1 MTNVEGNQLNR
12 SNNESSQNDL
22 LNDSSSNWQ
31 SFFQRFMKKKLGV
44 ISLVLII
51 VMYMAGIFAPVL
63 APYSYTEQNLE
74 RSLEGPSSDHI
85 LGTDTLG
92 RDMYSRVLY
101 SIRTTLIVTFAVVVS
116 GSLVLGTFLGLLS
129 GYKGGITDTIIM
141 RIGDVFASLPGLP
154 LLILVNAAL
163 SPKINELSLWIDENT
178 FINDFQASGAASY
191 ITIFFALS
199 LFSWV
204 GSARLIRSQVLSI
217 REKDYI
223 TAARSIGLKQKRIVI
238 RHLLPNISNL
248 LILLISSSLGAIAGS
263 EIVLTWFGVGVQ
275 PPAASFGQML
285 YAGSGARTFQAYPH
299 LLLVPAFFVTI
310 LMFAFNILGDA
321 LNDVLRRD

>member
-1 MTNVEGNQLNR
+1 MTFLDDSKNNKHVETLEENYKISTGGNWNV
-12 SNNESSQNDL
+12 
-22 LNDSSSNWQ
+22 
-31 SFFQRFMKKKLGV
+31 FFKRLIKKKLGM
-44 ISLVLII
+44 ISLIIII
-51 VMYMAGIFAPVL
+51 VMYSAGIFAPII

-74 RSLEGPSSDHI
+74 RSLEGPSQDHW
-85 LGTDTLG
+85 LGTDRLG

-101 SIRTTLIVTFAVVVS
+101 SIRTTLIVTFAVIVS
-116 GSLVLGTFLGLLS
+116 GSLILGTALGLIA
-129 GYKGGITDTIIM
+129 GYRGGTTDTIIM

-163 SPKINELSLWIDENT
+163 SPKIDQISIWIDSNT

-204 GSARLIRSQVLSI
+204 SSARLIRSQILSL
-217 REKDYI
+217 REKDFI
-223 TAARSIGLKQKRIVI
+223 MAARSIGMKQKRII
-238 RHLLPNISNL
+238 FRHLLPNISNL

-285 YAGSGARTFQAYPH
+285 YAGSGTRTFQTYPH
-299 LLLVPAFFVTI
+299 LLLVPAFFVTL

>member
-1 MTNVEGNQLNR
+1 M
-12 SNNESSQNDL
+12 
-22 LNDSSSNWQ
+22 
-31 SFFQRFMKKKLGV
+31 
-44 ISLVLII
+44 
-51 VMYMAGIFAPVL
+51 
-63 APYSYTEQNLE
+63 
-74 RSLEGPSSDHI
+74 
-85 LGTDTLG
+85 
-92 RDMYSRVLY
+92 
-101 SIRTTLIVTFAVVVS
+101 
-116 GSLVLGTFLGLLS
+116 
-129 GYKGGITDTIIM
+129 
-141 RIGDVFASLPGLP
+141 
-154 LLILVNAAL
+154 
-163 SPKINELSLWIDENT
+163 
-178 FINDFQASGAASY
+178 
-191 ITIFFALS
+191 
-199 LFSWV
+199 
-204 GSARLIRSQVLSI
+204 IRSQVLSI

>member
-178 FINDFQASGAASY
+178 FINGFQASGAASY

>member
-1 MTNVEGNQLNR
+1 MTNQSYDQNINTDEMDGAIHSL
-12 SNNESSQNDL
+12 EASSRWADFV
-22 LNDSSSNWQ
+22 S
-31 SFFQRFMKKKLGV
+31 RFLKKKLGV
-44 ISLVLII
+44 ISLI
-51 VMYMAGIFAPVL
+51 VIVTMYSAGIFAPIL

-74 RSLEGPSSDHI
+74 RSLEGPSKEHI
-85 LGTDTLG
+85 LGTDRLG
-92 RDMYSRVLY
+92 RDMFSRVLY
-101 SIRTTLIVTFAVVVS
+101 SIRTTLIVTFAVIIS
-116 GSLVLGTFLGLLS
+116 GSLILGTCLGLIS

-154 LLILVNAAL
+154 LLILINAAL
-163 SPKINELSLWIDENT
+163 SPKINELSLWVDNNT
-178 FINDFQASGAASY
+178 FIDGFQDSGAASY

-204 GSARLIRSQVLSI
+204 GSARLIRSQVLAI
-217 REKDYI
+217 RERDYI
-223 TAARSIGLKQKRIVI
+223 TAARSIGLRPRRII
-238 RHLLPNISNL
+238 FKHLLPNISNL
-248 LILLISSSLGAIAGS
+248 LILLISGSLGAIAGS

-285 YAGSGARTFQAYPH
+285 YAGSGARTFQAHPH
-299 LLLVPAFFVTI
+299 LLLVPAFFVTM